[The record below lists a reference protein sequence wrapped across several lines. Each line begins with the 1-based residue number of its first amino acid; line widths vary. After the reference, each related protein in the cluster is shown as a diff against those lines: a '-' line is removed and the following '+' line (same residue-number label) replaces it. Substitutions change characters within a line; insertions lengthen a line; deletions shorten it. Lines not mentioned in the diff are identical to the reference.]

1 MKILVLNGSPR
12 PRGNTAAMVE
22 AFTRGAEESGH
33 EVSVVAVCQK
43 KIAGCLGCEYCHTKG
58 EGHCIQKDD
67 MQAVYPLFQEAELLV
82 LASPVYYF
90 GFTGQL
96 QCAISR
102 LYAPGR
108 SRCLKKTALMLS
120 SGSDDVYEG
129 AIYSYRS
136 SFADYLGLEDLGVF
150 TAFGA
155 QNRSEELL
163 NRLYEFG
170 KTLR

>member
-120 SGSDDVYEG
+120 SGSMMFMR
-129 AIYSYRS
+129 ARS
-136 SFADYLGLEDLGVF
+136 
-150 TAFGA
+150 TATAVLSPTIWGWKIWAFSQPSA
-155 QNRSEELL
+155 R
-163 NRLYEFG
+163 
-170 KTLR
+170 KTARKSC